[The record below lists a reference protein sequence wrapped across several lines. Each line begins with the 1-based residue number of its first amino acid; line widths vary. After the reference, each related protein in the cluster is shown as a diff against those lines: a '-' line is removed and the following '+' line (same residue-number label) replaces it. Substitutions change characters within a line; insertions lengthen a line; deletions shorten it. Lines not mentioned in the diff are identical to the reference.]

1 MKKKIAL
8 FLIILMVGSWCLYA
22 DESAEVGVGPIVGG
36 ILGVALV
43 ICLIWWMV
51 EVSSVSEAPNDDS
64 QPVLASS
71 GEPSLAHTE
80 VKLSKAGTR
89 PISNILNNPMIKHTM
104 LGVTEDAVF
113 VGARFSF

>member
-8 FLIILMVGSWCLYA
+8 LLIILMVGSWCLYA
-22 DESAEVGVGPIVGG
+22 DGSEEVGVGPIVGG

-43 ICLIWWMV
+43 ICLVWWMV

-71 GEPSLAHTE
+71 GEPSLAPAAIE
-80 VKLSKAGTR
+80 PSRPGTKS
-89 PISNILNNPMIKHTM
+89 IGNILNNPMLKHSM
-104 LGVTEDAVF
+104 FGVDEDAVF